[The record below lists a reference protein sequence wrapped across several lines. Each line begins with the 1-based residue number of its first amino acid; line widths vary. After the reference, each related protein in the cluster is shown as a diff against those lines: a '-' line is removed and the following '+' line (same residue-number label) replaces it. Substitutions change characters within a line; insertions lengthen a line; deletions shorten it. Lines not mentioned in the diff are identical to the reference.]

1 MGRCSVR
8 RSWDGGRAPNDS
20 LSSAG
25 TCALRDGTS
34 ALRPGTGP
42 SVLAP
47 SAHRVVAP
55 SPLPAGALRSLLGLS
70 NGHGQRKFGRGFDG
84 ATSARRRSVVGAST
98 GRQVVVAMGRVL
110 LLNATFEPLQLV
122 SERRAV
128 VLMLAGRAEPIV
140 TSETPNVCRSAT
152 LVVEIPA
159 IVRLHEMVKLPSRV
173 RTPPLTR
180 RSLLLRDSYR
190 CAYCLEHADT
200 IDHVVPRSRGGS
212 HDWTNV
218 VAACRHHNMQ
228 KGDRLLEEIGWR
240 MHFEP
245 RVPDGPWWRWRHVP
259 DPDPLWAP
267 YLPRA
272 S

>member
-1 MGRCSVR
+1 M
-8 RSWDGGRAPNDS
+8 
-20 LSSAG
+20 
-25 TCALRDGTS
+25 T
-34 ALRPGTGP
+34 
-42 SVLAP
+42 
-47 SAHRVVAP
+47 
-55 SPLPAGALRSLLGLS
+55 
-70 NGHGQRKFGRGFDG
+70 
-84 ATSARRRSVVGAST
+84 
-98 GRQVVVAMGRVL
+98 RVL

-128 VLMLAGRAEPIV
+128 VLMLAGRAEAIAMP
-140 TSETPNVCRSAT
+140 EEPEVCRSASI
-152 LVVEIPA
+152 VVEIPA
-159 IVRLHEMVKLPSRV
+159 IVRLHDMVKIPSKI

-200 IDHVVPRSRGGS
+200 IDHVVPRSRGGR
-212 HDWTNV
+212 HEWTNV
-218 VAACRHHNMQ
+218 VAACRRHNML

>member
-1 MGRCSVR
+1 MANAAHGLV
-8 RSWDGGRAPNDS
+8 APATI
-20 LSSAG
+20 SSATRSG
-25 TCALRDGTS
+25 
-34 ALRPGTGP
+34 
-42 SVLAP
+42 VLA
-47 SAHRVVAP
+47 
-55 SPLPAGALRSLLGLS
+55 LS
-70 NGHGQRKFGRGFDG
+70 NGDGERNWRIAQSPRHGRRCALGPSPANGG
-84 ATSARRRSVVGAST
+84 AL
-98 GRQVVVAMGRVL
+98 MGRVL

-140 TSETPNVCRSAT
+140 TPEHPNVCRSAT
-152 LVVEIPA
+152 VIVEIPA
-159 IVRLHEMVKLPSRV
+159 IVRLHDMVKLPSKV

-200 IDHVVPRSRGGS
+200 IDHVVPRSRGGR
-212 HDWTNV
+212 HEWTNV

-228 KGDRLLEEIGWR
+228 KGDRLIEEIGWR

-245 RVPDGPWWRWRHVP
+245 RVPDGPWWRWRHLP